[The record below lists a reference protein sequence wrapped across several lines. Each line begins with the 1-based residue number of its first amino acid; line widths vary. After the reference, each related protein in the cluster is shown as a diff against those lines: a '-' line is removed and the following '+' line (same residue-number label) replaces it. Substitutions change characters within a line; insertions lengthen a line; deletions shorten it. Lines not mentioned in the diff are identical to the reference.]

1 MKLRCISAPRSWS
14 HVDKTVALTIATFQ
28 HIQCLYLTYT
38 EVAWVLIS
46 SETQVQPQII
56 PDPDYLPDYLPFFY
70 DYDIINTDHTLNF
83 ITCVIQKQFFPNLLY
98 APPMLLK
105 KGLKESSFI
114 CSNINVHISK
124 LRASHL
130 FRQSFEYVIRDECI
144 ICYVA

>member
-1 MKLRCISAPRSWS
+1 MYQCSRKLV
-14 HVDKTVALTIATFQ
+14 HVNKTVPLTIVTFQ
-28 HIQCLYLTYT
+28 HIQCLHLTYT

-46 SETQVQPQII
+46 SETQVQLQAI
-56 PDPDYLPDYLPFFY
+56 PDPDYLPFFY
-70 DYDIINTDHTLNF
+70 DYDRINADHTLNF